1 MDFSGAIA
9 IFFNTIAQAT
19 TDDGGVLNW
28 LTTKFEAGGG
38 FMWPILIC
46 LILGL
51 AFCFERLWTLTS
63 SKTNTKKF
71 IIQVKR
77 ALESGGLEQAKQVC
91 ANTKGPVASVF
102 HAGLLRAD
110 EGLEAAE
117 KAIIAYGGIEMGFLE
132 RGMIWISLFISL
144 APMLGFTGT
153 VQGMIAAFDAIKE
166 AAQISPA
173 IVADGIAIALLT
185 TLFGLV
191 VAMILQVFYNF
202 LVSRIDRLVGDM
214 EEASIELID
223 ALYELQSRKK

>member
-1 MDFSGAIA
+1 MDFITTIA
-9 IFFNTIAQAT
+9 SLFNVIAQAT
-19 TDDGGVLNW
+19 QNSGVMNW
-28 LTTKFEAGGG
+28 LTTKYVAGGI
-38 FMWPILIC
+38 FMHPILFS
-46 LILGL
+46 LIVGLG
-51 AFCFERLWTLTS
+51 FCFERLWTLTR

-71 IIQVKR
+71 IIDVKR
-77 ALESGGLEQAKQVC
+77 ALDDGGIEQAKEVC
-91 ANTKGPVASVF
+91 ANTRGPVASVF

-132 RGMIWISLFISL
+132 RGLIWISLFISL

-173 IVADGIAIALLT
+173 IVADGIAVALLT

-191 VAMILQVFYNF
+191 VAMILQVFYNY
-202 LVSRIDRLVGDM
+202 LVSSIDRLVGEM

-223 ALYELQSRKK
+223 ALYELKTRK

>member
-1 MDFSGAIA
+1 MDFTGVIA
-9 IFFNTIAQAT
+9 SIFNTIALA

-51 AFCFERLWTLTS
+51 AFCFERLWTLTR

-71 IIQVKR
+71 IVQVRR
-77 ALESGGLEQAKQVC
+77 ALDDGGIEQAKQVC
-91 ANTKGPVASVF
+91 ANTRGPVASVF

-132 RGMIWISLFISL
+132 KGMIWISLFISL

-153 VQGMIAAFDAIKE
+153 VQGMIAAFDAIKAE
-166 AAQISPA
+166 AQISPSV
-173 IVADGIAIALLT
+173 VADGISIALLT

-191 VAMILQVFYNF
+191 VAMILQVFYNY
-202 LVSRIDRLVGDM
+202 LVSRIDSLVGDM

-223 ALYELQSRKK
+223 ALYEFKTRKK